1 MKIEAVIFD
10 LDGLMI
16 DSERLTRNTFLEV
29 CDEMNIVGGN
39 EYYNQLIG
47 GGDDIFDAVA
57 AKYPQFDCVWPI
69 ANIRRNAEM
78 EKRWNVKNSLN
89 RPGLIELLTYLK
101 NIKMSMAVASS
112 SPIDYVLKNIRN
124 FDPYFEFD
132 TVTAGDQVKKAKPD
146 PEVFLKT
153 AQKLNIDPR
162 YCLVI
167 EDSKLGTIAAK
178 RAGMH
183 CITILDLVQMDNEF
197 KNAIDFQLDSLLDV
211 IDFLKQNHE

>member
-16 DSERLTRNTFLEV
+16 DSERLTRDTFLKV
-29 CDEMNIVGGN
+29 CDEMGLDKGE

-47 GGDDIFDAVA
+47 GGDDVFDSVT
-57 AKYPQFDCVWPI
+57 AKYPQFDRVWTI
-69 ANIRRNAEM
+69 STARRNEAL
-78 EKRWNVKNSLN
+78 EKCWKVKNSLN

-101 NIKMSMAVASS
+101 EAEMTMAVASS
-112 SPIDYVLKNIRN
+112 SPIDYVMKNINN

-153 AQKLNIDPR
+153 AEKLHVKPEN
-162 YCLVI
+162 CLVI

-183 CITILDLVQMDNEF
+183 CITILDLVVMDDEF
-197 KNAIDFQLDSLLDV
+197 KAAIEFELDSLSHV
-211 IDFLKQNHE
+211 IDFLKQNQ

>member
-1 MKIEAVIFD
+1 MKIDAVIFD

-29 CDEMNIVGGN
+29 CDEMGIAGGS

-47 GGDDIFDAVA
+47 GGDDIFDTVT
-57 AKYPQFDCVWPI
+57 AKYPQFDCVWPVST
-69 ANIRRNAEM
+69 IRRNVAM
-78 EKRWNVKNSLN
+78 EEKWKVKNSLN
-89 RPGLIELLTYLK
+89 RPGLIPLLSYLK
-101 NIKMSMAVASS
+101 NKKITIAVASS
-112 SPIDYVLKNIRN
+112 SPIDYVLKNINN

-153 AQKLNIDPR
+153 AQKLNVKPSH
-162 YCLVI
+162 CLVI

-197 KNAIDFQLDSLLDV
+197 EEAIDFQLDSLFDV
-211 IDFLKQNHE
+211 IDFLEQNRK